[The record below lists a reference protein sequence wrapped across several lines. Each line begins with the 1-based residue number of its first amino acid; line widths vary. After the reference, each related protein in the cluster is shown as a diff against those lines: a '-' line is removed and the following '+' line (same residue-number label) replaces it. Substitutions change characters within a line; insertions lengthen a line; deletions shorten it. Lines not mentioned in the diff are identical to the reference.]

1 MQYKDLNLKKI
12 RDENGLDFAHFT
24 YQRGMCSCCYGPL
37 DLPGR
42 YWRGGKRPVHVEV
55 DGYSG
60 YELDGKKVHTNDIQY
75 LLFKNANNGGGIV
88 KGADEIKDYQCIE
101 WGFPM
106 EKLNKICRDL
116 QEQVGDD
123 YVVMVPPSKMNCI
136 IVFSKSNTDSI
147 ERHKAKGYTYIK
159 EA

>member
-42 YWRGGKRPVHVEV
+42 YWRGGKRPVEVEI
-55 DGYSG
+55 DGHSF
-60 YELDGKKVHTNDIQY
+60 YELNGLNVNSKDIQF
-75 LLFKNANNGGGIV
+75 LLFKNANNGSGVV
-88 KGADEIKDYQCIE
+88 KGTDEIKEIQFIE
-101 WGFPM
+101 WGFPI

-116 QEQVGDD
+116 QDQLGDG
-123 YVVMVPPSKMNCI
+123 YEVRVPPNKMHC
-136 IVFSKSNTDSI
+136 IVFFKKHSDRIKAYEDDGYKCI
-147 ERHKAKGYTYIK
+147 E
-159 EA
+159 E